1 MTQADTHQK
10 PRYRFESEVHVG
22 LLLIIFI
29 LLFLTFISNM
39 VIHKARVRL
48 HDKWYANFN
57 SATLAVN
64 RAVAHYSPSPVPDS
78 VRAELSS
85 QYHLS
90 GLLFVSSRPSDD
102 SPTAKRRWIAA
113 VVASLPQEQVPE
125 LADKLLSSEF
135 GEITRGARDQYFM
148 VSSAPERAGYPMVV
162 VSMDLP
168 EMAFLDDSSRLIL
181 IISLVSLV
189 ILGGMYLFLSRFIF
203 APFRRL
209 REQAQRAGRAI
220 DGAPHEADAVVADY
234 QRAIDEL
241 HRNHEELLRLNAV
254 ISAKADTLQQF
265 NEYVLK
271 STDSGVLTLDM
282 SGVLLAI
289 NDTAAGM
296 LGLVVTDTIG
306 TGYQQLL
313 VKTHSLKRVLDQ
325 VFESGVIPPYAEEQ
339 WPNGQVGVT
348 MSFVCDHENR
358 RVGLWILLF
367 DLTEVTTLR
376 TELENKNRL
385 VALGEM
391 AGGLAHQLRNS
402 MGAISGYGTLVRK
415 RLESTTQPTEQIES
429 LLEET
434 HQAELL
440 IRRFLSFAR
449 PFDFSPTPVEIDSL
463 VADIVESFRVRDDFD
478 AITCTTHCDSHAQ
491 ALVDALLF
499 KQALGNLIENAA
511 LAYPDRKGNIDI
523 ETRCER
529 SDVTIVV
536 VDHGCGI
543 PGNKLEHVFTPF
555 YSSRPS
561 GTGLGLP
568 LAARIID
575 LHQGHL
581 TLDSRPG
588 QGTTAT
594 ITLPCLK
601 VQTGRNMAPVA
612 VH

>member
-1 MTQADTHQK
+1 MIQADTHQK

-39 VIHKARVRL
+39 VIHKARIRL

-85 QYHLS
+85 QYHLT

-102 SPTAKRRWIAA
+102 SPIAKRQWIAA
-113 VVASLPQEQVPE
+113 VVTSLPYEQVPE
-125 LADKLLSSEF
+125 LADKLLTSEF
-135 GEITRGARDQYFM
+135 GEITRGAKDQYFM

-168 EMAFLDDSSRLIL
+168 DMAFLDDSSRLIL

-189 ILGGMYLFLSRFIF
+189 ILGGLYLFLSRFIF

-209 REQAQRAGRAI
+209 REQARKAGRAI

-241 HRNHEELLRLNAV
+241 HKNQEELLRLNAV
-254 ISAKADTLQQF
+254 IRAKADTLQQF

-271 STDSGVLTLDM
+271 STESGVMTLDM
-282 SGVLLAI
+282 GGALLVI
-289 NDTAAGM
+289 NDTAGGM
-296 LGLVVTDTIG
+296 LGLEVAGTIG
-306 TGYQQLL
+306 TGYRQLL
-313 VKTHSLKRVLDQ
+313 SKTHSLRRALDQ
-325 VFESGVIPPYAEEQ
+325 VYESGVIPPYAEEQ

-348 MSFVCDHENR
+348 MSFVCDHEGC

-402 MGAISGYGTLVRK
+402 MGAIAGYGALVKK
-415 RLESTTQPTEQIES
+415 RLASATQPTDQIES

-434 HQAELL
+434 GQAELL

-449 PFDFSPTPVEIDSL
+449 PFDFSPTAVEVDSL
-463 VADIVESFRVRDDFD
+463 VADIVESFRVRNDFG
-478 AITCTTHCDSHAQ
+478 AITWITHCDSNVQ

-511 LAYPDRKGNIDI
+511 LAYPGRKGSIDI
-523 ETRCER
+523 VSRCER
-529 SDVTIVV
+529 NDVTIAVI
-536 VDHGCGI
+536 DHGCGI
-543 PGNKLEHVFTPF
+543 PGDKLEHVFTPF

-575 LHQGHL
+575 LHQGRL
-581 TLDSRPG
+581 TLVSRAG

-601 VQTGRNMAPVA
+601 VPVGRDTAPVA